1 MCDVSS
7 VLSFVSLLPSGE
19 TGLAEQEEGRC
30 SGGDTR
36 HSASE
41 SVLWNK
47 RHVCIKPGPHNDRRV
62 DSDPTP
68 AAVWM
73 FDSVKCSY
81 CHLVPGGKD
90 LGGTGGIITPP
101 VDGGI

>member
-1 MCDVSS
+1 MSDASS
-7 VLSFVSLLPSGE
+7 VVSFVSLLPSGGI
-19 TGLAEQEEGRC
+19 GLAEQEEGRC

-47 RHVCIKPGPHNDRRV
+47 RRVCIKPGPWILNLQ
-62 DSDPTP
+62 P
-68 AAVWM
+68 AVVWM
-73 FDSVKCSY
+73 FHSV
-81 CHLVPGGKD
+81 VPGGKD